1 MSSLKYTIIKDQDQY
16 ELYCEQLELLAQEPA
31 EDQLEEIEL
40 LSLLIDKY
48 NDEQMEKYQISL
60 NPVEFLKELLVDNN
74 LSQLALAKR
83 LDVSPQLINDIL
95 KYRREI
101 TKSVAYKLGEAFK
114 VKYMAFLK
122 PYKLEKAG

>member
-114 VKYMAFLK
+114 VKYTAFLK